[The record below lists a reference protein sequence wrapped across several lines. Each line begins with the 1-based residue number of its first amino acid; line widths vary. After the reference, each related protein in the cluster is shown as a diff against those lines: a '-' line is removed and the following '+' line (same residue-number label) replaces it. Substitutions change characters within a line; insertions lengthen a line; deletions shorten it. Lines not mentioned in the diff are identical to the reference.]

1 MSGLYNFLLRTVL
14 IWESPSLADTPAR
27 GTTFCQQ
34 IDAKIPGRVA
44 WAATAAYNSAQAQY
58 YSGQEQDLKPA
69 CIFRPHDAFE
79 VSQFVKGV
87 VNAAQEGGN
96 KDQGQPSDSTQFAI
110 RGGGHS
116 VFPGAANIDGGVTV
130 DLRALNSVV
139 LSDDGKIASVGGGS
153 IWSEIYPQLE
163 KNNLT
168 VAGGRVAGVGVG
180 GFLTGGES
188 SCRSQCEYIF
198 Y

>member
-1 MSGLYNFLLRTVL
+1 MSRLYNLLLRTAL
-14 IWESPSLADTPAR
+14 FWESSSRADAP
-27 GTTFCQQ
+27 GTTFCQH
-34 IDAKIPGRVA
+34 IDAKFPGRVA
-44 WAATAAYNSAQAQY
+44 WAATAAYESALAQY

-69 CIFRPHDAFE
+69 CMFRPHDATE
-79 VSQFVKGV
+79 VSQFVQEV
-87 VNAAQEGGN
+87 VNAAQEEG
-96 KDQGQPSDSTQFAI
+96 KEDQHQRSDRTRFAI

-139 LSDDGKIASVGGGS
+139 LSDDGKLASVGGGG

-163 KNNLT
+163 KSNLT

-188 SCRSQCEYIF
+188 CCRSYCDYVF
-198 Y
+198 R